1 MTDAGVSAFIDLTEA
16 GETTRVDTLKP
27 YAQWLQHGIHRR
39 FPIPD
44 GSVPDSP
51 AVTTVI
57 LDTIDEHLAAGRT
70 VYVHCWGGVGRTGVI
85 VGCWLARHGR
95 RGEEA
100 LERLRQLWRR
110 NPKSLHRP
118 SSPERP
124 EQEEYV
130 RCWPRGDR

>member
-1 MTDAGVSAFIDLTEA
+1 M
-16 GETTRVDTLKP
+16 
-27 YAQWLQHGIHRR
+27 
-39 FPIPD
+39 
-44 GSVPDSP
+44 PDSP
-51 AVTTVI
+51 EVTTQI

-70 VYVHCWGGVGRTGVI
+70 VYVHCWGGVGRTGLI

-110 NPKSLHRP
+110 NPKSLRRR
-118 SSPERP
+118 SPERP

-130 RCWPRGDR
+130 RRWPGGDC